1 MKTGFLDFIALLLY
15 FEGGLVDNPN
25 DPGGL
30 TNMGITIHTYKH
42 HTGITDEVQ
51 ARQGL
56 KELTEEE
63 ASKIYKLHYWDVVKG
78 DRLPPGVDIFVADT
92 AVNIGPL
99 TAMKMLQGILEV
111 TQDGVYGKHTSDA
124 IKTFDPE
131 DLLEQ
136 LYLKRRAYYVEELGN
151 MHFLRGWLNR
161 INDLYDMLRFGEEIE

>member
-56 KELTEEE
+56 KELTEEDFPE
-63 ASKIYKLHYWDVVKG
+63 NPIIIDDKG
-78 DRLPPGVDIFVADT
+78 IIT
-92 AVNIGPL
+92 YIQN
-99 TAMKMLQGILEV
+99 
-111 TQDGVYGKHTSDA
+111 
-124 IKTFDPE
+124 
-131 DLLEQ
+131 
-136 LYLKRRAYYVEELGN
+136 
-151 MHFLRGWLNR
+151 
-161 INDLYDMLRFGEEIE
+161 